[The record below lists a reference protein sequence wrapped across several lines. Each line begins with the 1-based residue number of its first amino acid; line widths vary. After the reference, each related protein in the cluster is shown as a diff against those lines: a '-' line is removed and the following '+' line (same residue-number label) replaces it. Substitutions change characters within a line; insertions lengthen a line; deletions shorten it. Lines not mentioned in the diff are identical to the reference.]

1 MNSFQMCSNLIHS
14 FCFSFSGKIII
25 GIPQKNN
32 NAILKKMRT
41 LYWNNFIIS
50 NAHKVKFSIKDFFS
64 KSDQIRR
71 KPRIWSYLL
80 KKSLMENFIFCA
92 VCSQRMM
99 DFSIIVAKLKL
110 NALMEYFPHPF
121 IRNKLKMKLIW
132 TLMILKNPLAKMY

>member
-32 NAILKKMRT
+32 NTILKKMRT

-92 VCSQRMM
+92 VCGEADCFQ
-99 DFSIIVAKLKL
+99 D
-110 NALMEYFPHPF
+110 
-121 IRNKLKMKLIW
+121 IRFLIPIQVFYSRF
-132 TLMILKNPLAKMY
+132 LFKYYS